1 MSAREWTGSCAN
13 LGESMRAL
21 AIKFAER
28 AHETNDSFLQ
38 DEAYT
43 LSEWADA
50 IDQLYIRSDAGGLI
64 TNAQGAAIARLMRG
78 RLDETVTVSR
88 TLAQVVGLPENWL
101 LVTFSAGFECGIA
114 PNGGVS
120 S

>member
-1 MSAREWTGSCAN
+1 MQREWTGSCAN

-21 AIKFAER
+21 AITFAER
-28 AHETNDSFLQ
+28 GNETNDSFLR

-50 IDQLYIRSDAGGLI
+50 IDELYARLDVGEGLV
-64 TNAQGAAIARLMRG
+64 TNAQGTAIARLMRG

-88 TLAQVVGLPENWL
+88 TLARVAGLPANWL

-114 PNGGVS
+114 PDGSVS